1 MKAET
6 LLKIVLLAT
15 GAACALAVVPS
26 VMPMVWL
33 AAAHEWLGL
42 GAMPAGP
49 IVEYLVRSVCA
60 FYAFLGGLLLL
71 CVTDVRRYAPAI
83 TFTAIGGVV
92 FSIFLLIVDHVA
104 GLPLWWTLGE
114 SLATLAA
121 AVAVLV
127 LQHRMGAENQ
137 A

>member
-6 LLKIVLLAT
+6 LLKMVLGAT
-15 GAACALAVVPS
+15 GAACALAVVPA
-26 VMPMVWL
+26 VMPMAWL

-60 FYAFLGGLLLL
+60 FYAFLGGLMLL

-114 SLATLAA
+114 GLATLVA

-127 LQHRMGAENQ
+127 LQRRMAAE